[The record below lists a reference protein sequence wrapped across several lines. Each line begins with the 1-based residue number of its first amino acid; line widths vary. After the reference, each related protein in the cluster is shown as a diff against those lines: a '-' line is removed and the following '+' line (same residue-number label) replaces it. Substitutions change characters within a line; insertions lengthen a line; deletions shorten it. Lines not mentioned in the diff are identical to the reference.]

1 MPTLTELRLAYR
13 KQHETVPETVEEVKT
28 DEAVEKRIIIEEPV
42 KKTKRKLKKVKE
54 GE

>member
-13 KQHETVPETVEEVKT
+13 KQPETVPETVEEVKT
-28 DEAVEKRIIIEEPV
+28 DEAAEKQNIINEPV
-42 KKTKRKLKKVKE
+42 KKTKKTKKVKE

>member
-13 KQHETVPETVEEVKT
+13 KQHEKIPEIVEEVKT
-28 DEAVEKRIIIEEPV
+28 DEVVEKQIIIEEPV
-42 KKTKRKLKKVKE
+42 KKTKKTKKVKE